1 MFFFQ
6 ILEYIREKYN
16 NFITTIN
23 KKSKYQIYDCSD
35 IDDND
40 NYNNDNDDHDDHE
53 ILLNEIIER

>member
-16 NFITTIN
+16 NFITAIN
-23 KKSKYQIYDCSD
+23 KKNKYQIYDCSD
-35 IDDND
+35 IDDDD
-40 NYNNDNDDHDDHE
+40 NDDHE